1 VNLRPYQSR
10 AVDFLQ
16 SRIGIGARG
25 LVVCPAG
32 GGKTIIG
39 AAALALVSQ
48 PWDRIGWACNTREQV
63 EQGEAALKAAGVK
76 AAWVKCV
83 AGISREDTAGLDFLV
98 VDECFQSSTLIDG
111 IPISEI
117 KAGDFVW
124 SFNHPRQ
131 TQEKKKVLGTFK
143 RTYNGTFIRFN
154 SSSGAQFACT
164 EGHPIYVSEYG
175 YIPAGRIA
183 ELLRMRLR
191 NTAEAE
197 QAQEAPIQVLRE
209 QVRHEAQRKNQASST
224 GFAHLLL
231 LREAGQLRKK
241 ECTHGSN
248 ANWTPVLL
256 SRLLKGIRQEVVVGD
271 DAKNQSRQI
280 GVASYEND
288 AGESDAESSDGKEG
302 ATRSCRADISIEGRQ
317 WEDNKT
323 ATETTRSHRAPDGI
337 RNTHTGRNGSVFAEP
352 LQGGL
357 GGAER
362 EAFGGSG
369 RQDTPYQKVE
379 ILRREEDGSLS
390 VDWLESC
397 EVYKCGSGPRP
408 DWLRGEDT
416 VYNLHV
422 EGNENYFADGV
433 LVHNCHHLPSA
444 SWSLIAD
451 ACTGTIWGLTAT
463 PKSPDPERNFWFAR
477 FWGEGNTITIP
488 RAEVLEGGHLAHGRV
503 VILDLDQQG
512 EFDAMIESAAQ
523 LESLKMARRFPM
535 LDKQEIYRRAQ
546 WRTTLDLLIEN
557 PARNAAVVET
567 ALMEIGRGQSVLVL
581 VAEIE
586 QGERFAALIPDS
598 IVAHSKMGAKKRK
611 AAIDAFRDGTLRCL
625 IATSLAD
632 EGLDV
637 PRASVLILATAGRSG
652 AKLEQ
657 RTGRVMRPHEGKG
670 VGLVYDF
677 ADAGASMARSQG
689 LARRRVYK
697 QLGYSI
703 ETSALC
709 VAAA

>member
-1 VNLRPYQSR
+1 MNLRPYQSR

-16 SRIGIGARG
+16 HRIGIGARG

-39 AAALALVSQ
+39 AAALSISAQ

-83 AGISREDTAGLDFLV
+83 AGITREDTASLDFLV
-98 VDECFQSSTLIDG
+98 VDE
-111 IPISEI
+111 
-117 KAGDFVW
+117 V
-124 SFNHPRQ
+124 
-131 TQEKKKVLGTFK
+131 
-143 RTYNGTFIRFN
+143 
-154 SSSGAQFACT
+154 
-164 EGHPIYVSEYG
+164 
-175 YIPAGRIA
+175 
-183 ELLRMRLR
+183 
-191 NTAEAE
+191 
-197 QAQEAPIQVLRE
+197 
-209 QVRHEAQRKNQASST
+209 
-224 GFAHLLL
+224 
-231 LREAGQLRKK
+231 
-241 ECTHGSN
+241 
-248 ANWTPVLL
+248 
-256 SRLLKGIRQEVVVGD
+256 
-271 DAKNQSRQI
+271 
-280 GVASYEND
+280 
-288 AGESDAESSDGKEG
+288 
-302 ATRSCRADISIEGRQ
+302 
-317 WEDNKT
+317 
-323 ATETTRSHRAPDGI
+323 
-337 RNTHTGRNGSVFAEP
+337 
-352 LQGGL
+352 
-357 GGAER
+357 
-362 EAFGGSG
+362 
-369 RQDTPYQKVE
+369 
-379 ILRREEDGSLS
+379 
-390 VDWLESC
+390 
-397 EVYKCGSGPRP
+397 
-408 DWLRGEDT
+408 
-416 VYNLHV
+416 
-422 EGNENYFADGV
+422 
-433 LVHNCHHLPSA
+433 HHLPSA

-451 ACTGTIWGLTAT
+451 ACRGTIWGLTAT

-697 QLGYSI
+697 QLGYAI

-709 VAAA
+709 AAAA